1 MKRDATCEAF
11 PLVAKQR
18 GRKPC
23 VSHRVIHGIV
33 DQLVV
38 LHKTVIGVFRK
49 CDRRKV
55 ECVDDGPLE
64 QAEMRGVRLQDGKIV
79 TKQIVAEDI
88 IEAIRKAIQFVERRL
103 EVKPSLALEDP
114 VLVEGPEA
122 NDRYALSGLKV

>member
-1 MKRDATCEAF
+1 MC
-11 PLVAKQR
+11 
-18 GRKPC
+18 
-23 VSHRVIHGIV
+23 
-33 DQLVV
+33 
-38 LHKTVIGVFRK
+38 
-49 CDRRKV
+49 RRRA
-55 ECVDDGPLE
+55 LE

-88 IEAIRKAIQFVERRL
+88 IEAIRKAVQFVERRL